1 MVELATTEDEIRE
14 CYPVMAE
21 LRPHIDSAEKFVAQ
35 VHRQRELGFQ
45 LAFIREGNSVVA
57 VAGYRI
63 GEALAWGKYLYVYDL
78 VTSAKSRSRGHG
90 KQLLDWLADVARK
103 NHCEQL
109 HLDSGVQRFDAHRF
123 YLRERMDITSHHF
136 ARKLGS

>member
-1 MVELATTEDEIRE
+1 MVEIATTDDELRE
-14 CYPVMAE
+14 CYPVIVE
-21 LRPHIDSAEKFVAQ
+21 LRPHIDTVEKFIAQ

-45 LAFIREGNSVVA
+45 LAYIRDETRVRA

-63 GEALAWGKYLYVYDL
+63 DEALAWGKFMYVYDL
-78 VTSAKSRSRGHG
+78 VTSALCRSHG
-90 KQLLDWLADVARK
+90 YGKELLDWLADVARQ
-103 NHCEQL
+103 HQCGQL

-136 ARKLGS
+136 AKKLTP